1 MVSFRA
7 FNRAPDQTAGSTTV
21 TDLPDIKNIINVPG
35 HGEMEREAAKAL
47 PNDQL
52 LDILSTVP
60 VQTVTKIS
68 EKLTYV
74 NEKVA
79 IYKTLSNKSKMI
91 ESLEKSLEGA
101 KKSNN
106 ESMIELLTK
115 KIEAG
120 ISCLLYTSELPTKRI
135 V

>member
-60 VQTVTKIS
+60 AQTVAKIA

-79 IYKTLSNKSKMI
+79 LYKTISNKSKMI
-91 ESLEKSLEGA
+91 QSLERSLEGA

-106 ESMIELLTK
+106 ESMIEILTK
-115 KIEAG
+115 KN
-120 ISCLLYTSELPTKRI
+120 
-135 V
+135 